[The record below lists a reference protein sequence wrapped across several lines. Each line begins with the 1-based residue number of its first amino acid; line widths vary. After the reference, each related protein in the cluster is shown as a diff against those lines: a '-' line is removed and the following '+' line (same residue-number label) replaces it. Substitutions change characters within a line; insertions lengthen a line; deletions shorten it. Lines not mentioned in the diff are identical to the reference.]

1 MPIVYNRKR
10 NKKGADPL
18 NGVNEIKN
26 TPAVNQVNSV
36 KKNKEIQR
44 AEFKSKFEKIKSEQ
58 VKDHLKGLYDK
69 IAEQSDKIGE
79 KLYLKD
85 LIEYKKLVR
94 EFLDVAV
101 NNSHAFSQ
109 ENFLDR
115 RGRHRVYGI
124 VKNVDRELSALTK
137 EFLGQEV
144 DRLSVIKK
152 LDDIRGMLLDVFM

>member
-1 MPIVYNRKR
+1 M
-10 NKKGADPL
+10 
-18 NGVNEIKN
+18 NGINEVKN
-26 TPAVNQVNSV
+26 TNTVNKPNAVSSAKQ
-36 KKNKEIQR
+36 IQR
-44 AEFKSKFEKIKSEQ
+44 QEFKSKFEKVKSEQ
-58 VKDHLKGLYDK
+58 VREQLKNIYDK

-85 LIEYKKLVR
+85 LVEYKKLVR

-101 NNSHAFSQ
+101 NNSHVFSK

-124 VKNVDRELSALTK
+124 VKNVDRELSSLTTD
-137 EFLGQEV
+137 FLKQEV
-144 DRLSVIKK
+144 DRISVIKK